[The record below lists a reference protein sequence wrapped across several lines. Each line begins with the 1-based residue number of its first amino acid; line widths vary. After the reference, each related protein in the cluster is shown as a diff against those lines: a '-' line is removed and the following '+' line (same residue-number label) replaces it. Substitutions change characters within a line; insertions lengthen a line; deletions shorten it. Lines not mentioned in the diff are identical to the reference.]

1 MPVLLPMLLFVPL
14 RLMLSLMPTLGLI
27 LRLRLSFAP
36 ASPAVAVVTPWHLC
50 PKSFKSFSK

>member
-27 LRLRLSFAP
+27 LRLMLSFAP
-36 ASPAVAVVTPWHLC
+36 ASATVAVVTPRHFG
-50 PKSFKSFSK
+50 PKSFKS